1 MAKPK
6 TQPPVDPYS
15 PEVIELM
22 IEVRT
27 CWRNMAN
34 GIRDMQQLTGLSP
47 DICKMLFD
55 MNKSLTIPQI
65 RGYSKMPAQLI
76 EGKRKKATRGSPS

>member
-1 MAKPK
+1 
-6 TQPPVDPYS
+6 
-15 PEVIELM
+15 
-22 IEVRT
+22 
-27 CWRNMAN
+27 MAN